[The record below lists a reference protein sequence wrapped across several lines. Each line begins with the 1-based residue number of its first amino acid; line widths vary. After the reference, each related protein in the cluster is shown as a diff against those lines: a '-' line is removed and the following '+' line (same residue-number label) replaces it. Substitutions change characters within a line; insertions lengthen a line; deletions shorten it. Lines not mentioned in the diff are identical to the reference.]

1 MAHSDE
7 FPDFDIVELPEKSID
22 VNDKVSKDDEVTY
35 EGDEVKAIDNNKD
48 VEVKKAIDNNKV
60 DNIVKSRVVV
70 PKNLVN
76 LDTQMD
82 LCIKYICGRIQK
94 CEPSNWY
101 KNHANFSITLE
112 EKLNYCT
119 DRIDYYIRTYK
130 PYYNVQFRYKMYFNE
145 IIVSMADFI
154 RERYNL
160 DVNVII
166 VECLKFKAAA
176 LAKDK
181 SEEDID
187 VGDEL
192 TISQFLDKYP
202 IILGSMILLLMLCI
216 YRKMFEN

>member
-1 MAHSDE
+1 MAHTDE
-7 FPDFDIVELPEKSID
+7 FPDFDIVELPG
-22 VNDKVSKDDEVTY
+22 KDDEVTY
-35 EGDEVKAIDNNKD
+35 EGDEVTYEGDEVSEKVENN
-48 VEVKKAIDNNKV
+48 EVKP
-60 DNIVKSRVVV
+60 RVVV